1 MSTPARQFESH
12 AGKLAPLD
20 PERTDHQQLE
30 QERLEEQINAPRL
43 SKFLNATLDAI
54 ASLDQNEKLKIHN
67 AMVTAV
73 AYYDGRWDGQV
84 KNGVWV
90 DNSPIEGQILAK
102 DNDYKKQIDKLLMEM
117 CRGRIEYDVEPIDK
131 HSTAHREAAEFAEWR
146 VRTNQDRIE
155 TEPFLQDENQ
165 SLLLKTTTYRYTFF
179 DKNAESRESA
189 VEMDV
194 MRQMVAGAA
203 VEVCRTCGI
212 KRDDKAADVPEA
224 RPDEP
229 RRLEFAATK
238 VAARN
243 CPNCGDTETTTITAP
258 ASEGM
263 DIQQKRVPLG
273 RVVTIRPDAT
283 MVELDLNA
291 RDIPSSSFIRWR
303 LVLRRC
309 DWEAMFPN
317 TRIPSSDESQ
327 ESRHRSEAQAQP
339 SNSDW
344 DATSEQGGAQFE
356 KIEGELVWLD
366 PKVYQRYEN
375 REAEQLGGGQVLP
388 AGTKLSANFPAGVC
402 VARIGNKILDLF
414 PSNKNTC
421 WTMCVYGKREH
432 ALHGSGTTALLGQQD
447 TINDL
452 NSFILSNAYYM
463 AARRE
468 FVRSGAI
475 EGGNLPSLDKVGIVT
490 NAPEDRDILGWAYA
504 SSQPAALSSDVYN
517 FRGEMKGSLQD
528 AAGTSS
534 LSMQGA
540 ADMKVLGTATGVEA
554 SRDQAVGR
562 MIPNRKLQ
570 AHSGSEWAMQV
581 LELEHEHYTAETFL
595 ELAGKANER
604 GEVEF
609 TERGVKTFFDS
620 DVRTLFAVKASE
632 GSWVPTTPAQDRA
645 NANEFGMLSAQLSK
659 AQNGTEILSKIAP
672 KYGIDYDINEWGAA
686 QRSAQMRL
694 EEYARV
700 AGIIAE
706 GGYEPSPEMVE
717 VVLQQT
723 ALWAQVD
730 PQMDNHAAFRN
741 FYADWWQSD
750 EGRNADPLLRMVVKA
765 VHLLHR
771 EGVVEQQQGV
781 MEDAIKAEL
790 PAKVAASVEADITH
804 DKQMEHSEEAAD
816 MQDERQLAKSL
827 IMPPGA
833 PPEADLPN

>member
-1 MSTPARQFESH
+1 MPEAHFQSTGGA
-12 AGKLAPLD
+12 LAPVD
-20 PERTDHQQLE
+20 PASSDAELLA
-30 QERLEEQINAPRL
+30 QERQDEIINAPRL
-43 SKFLNATLDAI
+43 TKFLNATLDAI
-54 ASLDQNEKLKIHN
+54 AELDQNDKLKVHN
-67 AMVTAV
+67 TMVRTV

-84 KNGVWV
+84 KNGTWV
-90 DNSPIEGQILAK
+90 DNPKIDGEILAS
-102 DNDYKKQIDKLLMEM
+102 DNEFKKQIDKLLMEM

-131 HSTAHREAAEFAEWR
+131 HNAAHREAAEFAEWR

-189 VEMDV
+189 VEVDV
-194 MRQMVAGAA
+194 VRQMVKGAEVA
-203 VEVCRTCGI
+203 VCRTCGI
-212 KRDDKAADVPEA
+212 KRDDKADVPEI

-229 RRLEFAATK
+229 RRLEFAATE

-258 ASEGM
+258 ESEGM

-273 RVVTIRPDAT
+273 RPVTIRPDAT

-327 ESRHRSEAQAQP
+327 ESRNRSEAQAQP

-375 REAEQLGGGQVLP
+375 REEERLGGGKVLA
-388 AGTKLSANFPAGVC
+388 AGMKLAATFPTGVC

-414 PSNKNTC
+414 PSNKNAC

-463 AARRE
+463 AAARE

-475 EGGNLPSLDKVGIVT
+475 EGGNLPSFDKVGIVT

-504 SSQPAALSSDVYN
+504 RSQPEGLSSDVYA
-517 FRGEMKGSLQD
+517 FRGDMKGSLQD

-581 LELEHEHYTAETFL
+581 LELEREHYTAETFL
-595 ELAGKANER
+595 DLAGKANEK

-620 DVRTLFAVKASE
+620 DVRTVFSVKATE

-645 NANEFGMLSAQLSK
+645 NANEFGMLSGQLSNTP
-659 AQNGTEILSKIAP
+659 NGPEILSKISP
-672 KYGIDYDINEWGAA
+672 KYGIDYDINEWGAS
-686 QRSAQMRL
+686 QRSASIRL
-694 EEYARV
+694 AEYARV
-700 AGIIAE
+700 AGIIAD
-706 GGYEPSPEMVE
+706 GGYEPSDGMME
-717 VVLQQT
+717 VVLGQV
-723 ALWAQVD
+723 APWARVD
-730 PQMDNHAAFRN
+730 AQMDDHAAFRD

-750 EGRNADPLLRMVVKA
+750 EGRNAEPLLRMVVKA
-765 VHLLHR
+765 IHLMHR
-771 EGVVEQQQGV
+771 EGMVAQAQGAT
-781 MEDAIKAEL
+781 EDTIKAEL
-790 PAKVAASVEADITH
+790 PAKVAGAIEADITH
-804 DKQMEHSEEAAD
+804 DKQLEYAEEDAD
-816 MQDERQLAKSL
+816 AQDERQIAKSL
-827 IMPPGA
+827 IMPQA
-833 PPEADLPN
+833 ETSEAELAN

>member
-12 AGKLAPLD
+12 AGQLAPLKEGESNEQLIA
-20 PERTDHQQLE
+20 ERME
-30 QERLEEQINAPRL
+30 ERVQAPRL
-43 SKFLNATLDAI
+43 EKWLNQTLDAI

-84 KNGVWV
+84 KNGEWV
-90 DNSPIEGQILAK
+90 DNQPIEGQILSK
-102 DNDYKKQIDKLLMEM
+102 DNEFKKQIDKLLMEM

-146 VRTNQDRIE
+146 VKTNQDRIE

-165 SLLLKTTTYRYTFF
+165 SLLLKTTTYRYSFF

-194 MRQMVAGAA
+194 MRQMVAGAS

-212 KRDDKAADVPEA
+212 KRDDKADVRDV

-229 RRLEFAATK
+229 RRLEFAATE

-243 CPNCGDTETTTITAP
+243 CPNCGDTETKAITAP
-258 ASEGM
+258 ESEGM

-375 REAEQLGGGQVLP
+375 REDERLGGGQVLT
-388 AGTKLSANFPAGVC
+388 AGTKLAVDFPAGVC

-414 PSNKNTC
+414 LSNKNAC

-463 AARRE
+463 AAARE

-490 NAPEDRDILGWAYA
+490 NAPQDRDILGWAYA
-504 SSQPAALSSDVYN
+504 RSQPEGLSSDVYA
-517 FRGEMKGSLQD
+517 FRGDMKGSLQD

-562 MIPNRKLQ
+562 MIPNRRLQ
-570 AHSGSEWAMQV
+570 AHAGSEWAVQV

-595 ELAGKANER
+595 ELAGKANEK

-620 DVRTLFAVKASE
+620 DVRTLFTVKATE

-659 AQNGTEILSKIAP
+659 SPTGPEMLSKLAP
-672 KYGIDYDINEWGAA
+672 KYGIDYDVNEWGAA

-723 ALWAQVD
+723 APWAQVD

-765 VHLLHR
+765 VHLQHR
-771 EGVVEQQQGV
+771 EGVVEQQQG
-781 MEDAIKAEL
+781 MTEDAIKAEL
-790 PAKVAASVEADITH
+790 PAKVAGAIEADITH
-804 DKQMEHSEEAAD
+804 DKQLEHAEEDAD
-816 MQDERQLAKSL
+816 AQDGRALAKSL
-827 IMPPGA
+827 IMPPNTQS
-833 PPEADLPN
+833 ETELPN

>member
-1 MSTPARQFESH
+1 MPEARFQS
-12 AGKLAPLD
+12 AGGALAPVD
-20 PERTDHQQLE
+20 PTSSDVELLA
-30 QERLEEQINAPRL
+30 QERQDEIINAPRL
-43 SKFLNATLDAI
+43 TKFLNATLDAI
-54 ASLDQNEKLKIHN
+54 AELDQNEKLKIHN
-67 AMVTAV
+67 NMVRCV

-90 DNSPIEGQILAK
+90 DNPKIDGEILAS
-102 DNDYKKQIDKLLMEM
+102 DNEFKKQIDKLLMEM

-131 HSTAHREAAEFAEWR
+131 HSAALREAAEFAEWR
-146 VRTNQDRIE
+146 VKTNQERIE

-179 DKNAESRESA
+179 DKKAESRESA

-194 MRQMVAGAA
+194 MRQMVAGVA
-203 VEVCRTCGI
+203 VNVCRTCGI
-212 KRDDKAADVPEA
+212 KRDDKADIPDVQPS
-224 RPDEP
+224 DEP
-229 RRLEFAATK
+229 RRLEFAATEA
-238 VAARN
+238 VAKN
-243 CPNCGDTETTTITAP
+243 CPNCGDTETVSVAAP
-258 ASEGM
+258 DSEGM

-327 ESRHRSEAQAQP
+327 ESRNRSEAQAQP
-339 SNSDW
+339 SNTDW
-344 DATSEQGGAQFE
+344 DSTSEQGGAQFE

-375 REAEQLGGGQVLP
+375 REAETLGGGQVLQ
-388 AGTKLSANFPAGVC
+388 AGTKLAANFPAGVC
-402 VARIGNKILDLF
+402 VARIGSKILDLY
-414 PSNKNTC
+414 PSNKNLC

-432 ALHGSGTTALLGQQD
+432 ALHGSGTTALIGQQD

-463 AARRE
+463 AAARE

-475 EGGNLPSLDKVGIVT
+475 EGGNLPPYNKVGIVT
-490 NAPEDRDILGWAYA
+490 NAPEDRDILPWAYGR
-504 SSQPAALSSDVYN
+504 SQPAALSGDVYA

-570 AHSGSEWAMQV
+570 AHAGSEWAMQV
-581 LELEHEHYTAETFL
+581 LELEREHYTAETFL

-609 TERGVKTFFDS
+609 TERGVRTFFNS
-620 DVRTLFAVKASE
+620 DVRTTFGVKASE

-659 AQNGTEILSKIAP
+659 ATNGSEILSKIAP

-686 QRSAQMRL
+686 QRSASIRL

-700 AGIIAE
+700 ADIISK
-706 GGYEPSPEMVE
+706 GGYEPTDEMVG
-717 VVLQQT
+717 VVLAQAAQ
-723 ALWAQVD
+723 WAQVD

-750 EGRNADPLLRMVVKA
+750 EGRNADPLLRMVIKE
-765 VHLLHR
+765 VHRRHR
-771 EGVVEQQQGV
+771 EGTVEQEQGV
-781 MEDAIKAEL
+781 TEDTIKAQL
-790 PAKVAASVEADITH
+790 PAKVASSIEADITH
-804 DKQMEHSEEAAD
+804 DKQLEHAEEAAD

-827 IMPPGA
+827 IMPQPET
-833 PPEADLPN
+833 PEAELTN

>member
-12 AGKLAPLD
+12 AGQLAPLK
-20 PERTDHQQLE
+20 EGETNEQLK
-30 QERLEEQINAPRL
+30 QERLEERVNAPRL
-43 SKFLNATLDAI
+43 EKFLNQTLDAI

-67 AMVTAV
+67 SMVTCV
-73 AYYDGRWDGQV
+73 AYYDGRWDGKV
-84 KNGVWV
+84 KNGTWV
-90 DNSPIEGQILAK
+90 DNPKIDGEIIAS
-102 DNDYKKQIDKLLMEM
+102 DNEFKKQIDKLLMEM

-131 HSTAHREAAEFAEWR
+131 HSAALREAAEFAEWR

-165 SLLLKTTTYRYTFF
+165 SLLLKTVAYRYTFF

-194 MRQMVAGAA
+194 MRQMVKGATVA
-203 VEVCRTCGI
+203 VCRTCGI
-212 KRDDKAADVPEA
+212 KRDDKVAEVDAADES
-224 RPDEP
+224 
-229 RRLEFAATK
+229 RRLEFAAREIE
-238 VAARN
+238 ASN
-243 CPNCGDTETTTITAP
+243 CPNCGDTETVSVTAP
-258 ASEGM
+258 DSEGM

-327 ESRHRSEAQAQP
+327 ESRNRSEAQAQP
-339 SNSDW
+339 SNTDW
-344 DATSEQGGAQFE
+344 DATTEQGGAQFE

-366 PKVYQRYEN
+366 PKVTQRY
-375 REAEQLGGGQVLP
+375 ASPQDEQLGQHVLK
-388 AGTKLSANFPAGVC
+388 AGTKYNDQFAQGSC

-463 AARRE
+463 AAARE

-475 EGGNLPSLDKVGIVT
+475 EGGNLPPYNQVGIVT
-490 NAPEDRDILGWAYA
+490 NAPEDRDILGYAYA
-504 SSQPAALSSDVYN
+504 RSQPAALSGDVYN

-528 AAGTSS
+528 GAGTSS

-595 ELAGKANER
+595 ELAGKANEK
-604 GEVEF
+604 GEVQF
-609 TERGVKTFFDS
+609 TERGVRTFFDS
-620 DVRTLFAVKASE
+620 DVRTTLVVKASE

-645 NANEFGMLSAQLSK
+645 NANEFGMLSAQLGKS
-659 AQNGTEILSKIAP
+659 QNGPEMLSKLAP

-686 QRSAQMRL
+686 QRSASIRL
-694 EEYARV
+694 EEYARI
-700 AGIIAE
+700 AGVIAE
-706 GGYEPSPEMVE
+706 GGYEPSDEMVS
-717 VVLQQT
+717 VVLQQ
-723 ALWAQVD
+723 AAPWAQVD

-750 EGRNADPLLRMVVKA
+750 EGRNADPLLRMVIKA
-765 VHLLHR
+765 VHRLHR
-771 EGVVEQQQGV
+771 EGTVEQEQGV
-781 MEDAIKAEL
+781 TEDTIKAEL
-790 PAKVAASVEADITH
+790 PAKVAGAIEADITH
-804 DKQMEHSEEAAD
+804 DKQLEYAEETAD
-816 MQDERQLAKSL
+816 AQDQREIAKSL
-827 IMPPGA
+827 IMPPTET
-833 PPEADLPN
+833 PETELTN